1 MPKYPQTF
9 TANHLRF
16 CFNLVAIKVKDKNRI
31 LRIIPHMAFSVS
43 MHGGEISEW
52 HVKDPEIYRARTS
65 WKSESRCQSI
75 FFAVPQPAAEEWGLA
90 LPVPMSRM
98 RRQRET
104 ATSDQSWTHA
114 AVRFPVHG
122 CCSNFFSV
130 TSTNLGQ
137 RWNSEECLHNTFCPL
152 ECLAGWWRGPTLA
165 NIVSGGNGILARMV
179 CCISVAEICPI

>member
-1 MPKYPQTF
+1 MEE
-9 TANHLRF
+9 
-16 CFNLVAIKVKDKNRI
+16 
-31 LRIIPHMAFSVS
+31 IIPHMAFSVS

-152 ECLAGWWRGPTLA
+152 ECLAGEEGPLLQTSCRVEM
-165 NIVSGGNGILARMV
+165 VSWQGWSALSA
-179 CCISVAEICPI
+179 

>member
-1 MPKYPQTF
+1 M
-9 TANHLRF
+9 TAGGSLVNINLSIVD
-16 CFNLVAIKVKDKNRI
+16 CFPVSNLSQDYYDWLLCEMEV
-31 LRIIPHMAFSVS
+31 IIPYTAFSVS
-43 MHGGEISEW
+43 MRGGEISEW

-75 FFAVPQPAAEEWGLA
+75 FFAVPQPPAEEWGLA

-104 ATSDQSWTHA
+104 ATSDRSWTHA

-152 ECLAGWWRGPTLA
+152 ECLAGEEGPLLQTSCRVEM
-165 NIVSGGNGILARMV
+165 VSWQGWSAV
-179 CCISVAEICPI
+179 SA